1 MYLEFL
7 LTKFNRFR
15 EHMNFRKPW
24 TRDELIIAMNLYCK
38 LSFGKLH
45 QKTPIIIE
53 IAEKLGRTPGSLAMK
68 LVNFAS
74 LDPVQQAR
82 GIRGLSGASKADRSV
97 WEEFTANWEQLGIE
111 SEECFQELVRSDF
124 LEINHL
130 SIEQKPKASKPTPIK
145 YPSNRILEITESQ
158 VTIKTRIGQN
168 FFRQMVLSSYGN
180 RCCITGNPIPTLLI
194 ASHIIPWHKKSE
206 HRLNPQNGLCLA
218 RTHDVAFDQGL
229 ITFDENYKLI
239 LSSYLQ
245 EFLPE
250 ETLENNFVNYAGKK
264 LRLPEKFQPKPEFL
278 HFHREEIFLGY

>member
-1 MYLEFL
+1 
-7 LTKFNRFR
+7 
-15 EHMNFRKPW
+15 MNLRKPW
-24 TRDELIIAMNLYCK
+24 TRDDLIIAMNLYCK
-38 LSFGKLH
+38 LPFGKLH

-53 IAEKLGRTPGSLAMK
+53 IAEKIGRTPGSLAMK

-82 GIRGLSGASKADRSV
+82 GIKGLSGASKADRLI
-97 WEEFTANWEQLGIE
+97 WEEFNANWEKLGIE
-111 SEECFQELVRSDF
+111 SEERFQELVSSDF
-124 LEINHL
+124 FPINQVPL
-130 SIEQKPKASKPTPIK
+130 KQKPNTFKQDSITDPT
-145 YPSNRILEITESQ
+145 NRILEVTEIL
-158 VTIKTRIGQN
+158 VTTKIRNGQK

-194 ASHIIPWHKKSE
+194 ASHIVPWHKQSE

-229 ITFDENYKLI
+229 ITFDENYKLV

-250 ETLENNFVNYAGKK
+250 ETLEQNFVAYAGNK
-264 LRLPEKFQPKPEFL
+264 LRLPEKFQPEPEFL
-278 HFHREEIFLGY
+278 RFHREEVFLGA